1 MSDASIWTVILC
13 LGAGSFLLRFSF
25 LGLIGNRPMPD
36 WLLRHLR
43 YTAVAFIP
51 ALIIPLT
58 TFRSDGAL
66 DGIQIAAGIV
76 TLGISYWTKN
86 VFAAIFLGAGS
97 YVALLMLFG

>member
-1 MSDASIWTVILC
+1 M
-13 LGAGSFLLRFSF
+13 GAGSFLLRFSF

-58 TFRSDGAL
+58 TFRDDGAL
-66 DGIQIAAGIV
+66 DGTQIAAGLV

-86 VFAAIFLGAGS
+86 VFVSILLGAGC